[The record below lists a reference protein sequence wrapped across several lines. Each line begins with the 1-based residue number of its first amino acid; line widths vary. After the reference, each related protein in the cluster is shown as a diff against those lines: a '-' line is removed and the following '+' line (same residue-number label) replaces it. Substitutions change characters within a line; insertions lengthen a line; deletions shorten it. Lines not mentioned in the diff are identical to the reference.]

1 MAGGIHLEIVTPDG
15 VELRADVSEFT
26 APSVI
31 GEFGVLPG
39 HRPLLAALRTGIV
52 SYTVD
57 GVETRVA
64 VGPGFAEIADD
75 RANLLTDKFITK
87 DDVDPV
93 RTRLDL
99 KEADDALDHYTG
111 DPDSPEHNALVL
123 RELWAAVQ
131 LELYGDPPPPTIRST
146 TYDFQ
151 RTGGND
157 DYRQAEDEPDDPKLP
172 GH

>member
-1 MAGGIHLEIVTPDG
+1 MAGEIHLEIVTPNG

-39 HRPLLAALRTGIV
+39 HRPVLAALRTGIV
-52 SYTVD
+52 TYKKD

-99 KEADDALDHYTG
+99 KEADDALDHYSG

-123 RELWAAVQ
+123 QELWAAVQ

-151 RTGGND
+151 RMGTD
-157 DYRQAEDEPDDPKLP
+157 DYRRAHDEDETGGTKD
-172 GH
+172 

>member
-1 MAGGIHLEIVTPDG
+1 MAAAIHLEIVTPSG

-26 APSVI
+26 APSVD

-52 SYTVD
+52 SYTVQ

-75 RANLLTDKFITK
+75 HANLLTDRYVTK
-87 DDVDPV
+87 DAIDPV

-99 KEADDALDHYTG
+99 KEADEALDHYVG
-111 DPDSPEHNALVL
+111 DPDSPEYNELVL
-123 RELWAAVQ
+123 SELWAAVR
-131 LELYGDPPPPTIRST
+131 LELFGDPPPPTVRST
-146 TYDFQ
+146 THDFQ
-151 RTGGND
+151 RIGSELYREPHD
-157 DYRQAEDEPDDPKLP
+157 DEE
-172 GH
+172 